1 MQSPPARGRL
11 RRVWAADSA
20 SARCNPSRDISEM
33 FASPVRF
40 HESPSFFILCRFV
53 AASIMHLVYLLAEVY
68 ASNLIRE
75 VLNRALHAVC
85 AHRRLG
91 NVLTVCPYV
100 LRLILNAKELL
111 MSLIS
116 IRSFVFEISAR
127 VAALP
132 IRVKSDFDGR
142 LVRSRGL
149 PEITTHLLF
158 AF

>member
-1 MQSPPARGRL
+1 MDWSRSSENHLECRVSLHRGSAAHLRVDRAVVGIRSRL
-11 RRVWAADSA
+11 GKLVG
-20 SARCNPSRDISEM
+20 EL
-33 FASPVRF
+33 FVRI
-40 HESPSFFILCRFV
+40 HHAGLE
-53 AASIMHLVYLLAEVY
+53 
-68 ASNLIRE
+68 
-75 VLNRALHAVC
+75 HAVC

-100 LRLILNAKELL
+100 LRVILNAKELL

-149 PEITTHLLF
+149 PEIATDLLF